1 MSISEQTDFWP
12 PRPNE
17 DDGDEENE
25 VDEENKA
32 EEEQDVQIDEESDQG
47 LWKLFKGNR
56 CEIRSNCNINFYN
69 IPASWRLL
77 FPRYERKRKKYNYKF
92 KGGLVEHFDLRK
104 HSTSSFL
111 STGINF
117 ARRVS
122 MKITGNRGRI
132 EHYFQDYEDC

>member
-47 LWKLFKGNR
+47 L
-56 CEIRSNCNINFYN
+56 
-69 IPASWRLL
+69 
-77 FPRYERKRKKYNYKF
+77 
-92 KGGLVEHFDLRK
+92 
-104 HSTSSFL
+104 
-111 STGINF
+111 
-117 ARRVS
+117 
-122 MKITGNRGRI
+122 
-132 EHYFQDYEDC
+132 